1 MEDVVRELGYLCLG
15 SRLKRISERL
25 QADVNRLSERVGLD
39 VQAGQYPLLA
49 ALDRN
54 GPLTVG
60 GLVGAL
66 GVSQPGVTRSVLR
79 LVEMGLLEIERGDGD
94 RRQKTVALTEAGR
107 RAVETSKG
115 EVWRHVEAA
124 VVELC
129 GDLSGSLLDQLN
141 AMEDRLGQMSLDR
154 RALRHKERG
163 GG

>member
-15 SRLKRISERL
+15 SRLKRIGERL

-60 GLVGAL
+60 DLVGAL

-79 LVEMGLLEIERGDGD
+79 LVEMGLLEIERGDED

-107 RAVETSKG
+107 RAVERSKG
-115 EVWRHVEAA
+115 EIWRHVEAA

-163 GG
+163 DG

>member
-15 SRLKRISERL
+15 SRLKRIGERL
-25 QADVNRLSERVGLD
+25 QADVNRLSERAGLG

-49 ALDRN
+49 AIDRN

-60 GLVGAL
+60 DLVDAL

-79 LVEMGLLEIERGDGD
+79 LVEMGLLEIERADED

-107 RAVETSKG
+107 RVVERSK
-115 EVWRHVEAA
+115 EEIWRHVEAA

-129 GDLSGSLLDQLN
+129 GDLSGSLLDQLD
-141 AMEDRLGQMSLDR
+141 AMEDRLGQTSLDR
-154 RALRHKERG
+154 RALGHKERG
-163 GG
+163 DG